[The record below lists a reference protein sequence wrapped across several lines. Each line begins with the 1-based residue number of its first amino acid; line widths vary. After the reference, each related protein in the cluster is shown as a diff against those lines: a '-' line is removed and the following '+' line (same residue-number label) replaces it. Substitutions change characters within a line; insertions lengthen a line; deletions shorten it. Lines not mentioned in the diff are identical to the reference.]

1 MTSTSSHDLPE
12 LIVRDAA
19 AWRKWLGS
27 HHEKSRGVWLV
38 VSKKGTTTPTPLTY
52 DQALEEALSHGSIDG
67 PGPGRDDQ
75 RYRLRFTPRRRR
87 GAWGNRNTGIA
98 PQLITEG

>member
-27 HHEKSRGVWLV
+27 HHEKSRGGWLV
-38 VSKKGTTTPTPLTY
+38 VFKKGTTTPTPLPH
-52 DQALEEALSHGSIDG
+52 DQAPEEAPS
-67 PGPGRDDQ
+67 PGWDDCPAQGRDGK
-75 RYRLRFTPRRRR
+75 RLRLRLTPRRRR
-87 GAWGNRNTGIA
+87 SAAGKRQPGHAER
-98 PQLITEG
+98 